1 MGRLMAYS
9 WPGNVRELEHVI
21 ERALILSKGK
31 PLTFENVISPDQ
43 NDGEELSPL
52 EHNNKVMDLDTTISR
67 HIMYVLKISKG
78 KINGPGGAAELLGIN
93 PGTLRH
99 RMKTLGIPYG
109 RRYRD
114 EEF

>member
-1 MGRLMAYS
+1 MVYS
-9 WPGNVRELEHVI
+9 WPGNVRELENVI

-31 PLTFENVISPDQ
+31 PLTFQDVVCFNNNDEPLTPPASNDKLLELNV
-43 NDGEELSPL
+43 
-52 EHNNKVMDLDTTISR
+52 VISR
-67 HIMYVLKISKG
+67 HIRHALKISKG

-109 RRYRD
+109 RLHSAPIK
-114 EEF
+114 